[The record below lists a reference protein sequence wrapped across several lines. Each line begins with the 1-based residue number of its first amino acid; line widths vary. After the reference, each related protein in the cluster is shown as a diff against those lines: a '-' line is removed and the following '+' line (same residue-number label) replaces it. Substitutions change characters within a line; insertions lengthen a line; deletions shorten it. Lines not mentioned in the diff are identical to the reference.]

1 MAVID
6 LSQLPAPQIV
16 DVPDF
21 ETLLAERKA
30 EFVALHPKDEQEAVI
45 RTLELE
51 SEPVT
56 KLLQENA
63 YRELLLRQRINEA
76 AQAVMVAYAMGSDL
90 DQLAANYN
98 VKRLTVTPADNDAVP
113 PVAAVMESDE
123 ALRLRVPAAFEGL
136 SVAGPTAA
144 YEFHARSADGRV
156 ADASATSPA
165 PAEVVLTV
173 LSREGDGTAEKG
185 LLDVVEKALN
195 SENVRPVADRLTV
208 RSAEIIPYRVE
219 ATIFLYPG
227 PEAEPVMAA
236 AKASLQKYIASQTRL
251 GRDIRRSAIFAALHV
266 EGVQR
271 VDPNFATTMLNALAG
286 KQPLDNTLTNLSG
299 KDVAGLLT
307 YLGLGEGSALP
318 VGVPVP
324 WPAATPPTGWLK
336 CNGAAFSAEEYPEL
350 AKAYPTNKLPDLRG
364 EFMRG
369 WDDGRG
375 VDSGR
380 GILTAQSHGMPSI
393 SGTFNGLFAVKQ
405 TNGLGGVSVA
415 KSKNAE
421 TLSTSSG
428 SGSVFDYTFNVSG
441 STPVSPELRPRNIA
455 FNYIVRAA

>member
-21 ETLLAERKA
+21 DTLLAERKA
-30 EFVALHPKDEQEAVI
+30 EFVALHPKDEQEAVS

-76 AQAVMVAYAMGSDL
+76 AQAVMAAYAIGSDL

-173 LSREGDGTAEKG
+173 LSREGDGTAEKD

-195 SENVRPVADRLTV
+195 SENVRPVADRLT
-208 RSAEIIPYRVE
+208 
-219 ATIFLYPG
+219 
-227 PEAEPVMAA
+227 PVMAA

-271 VDPNFATTMLNALAG
+271 V
-286 KQPLDNTLTNLSG
+286 
-299 KDVAGLLT
+299 
-307 YLGLGEGSALP
+307 
-318 VGVPVP
+318 
-324 WPAATPPTGWLK
+324 
-336 CNGAAFSAEEYPEL
+336 EL
-350 AKAYPTNKLPDLRG
+350 ASPLADMVLNKTQAASCTQ
-364 EFMRG
+364 
-369 WDDGRG
+369 WS
-375 VDSGR
+375 V
-380 GILTAQSHGMPSI
+380 
-393 SGTFNGLFAVKQ
+393 
-405 TNGLGGVSVA
+405 TNGGTD
-415 KSKNAE
+415 E
-421 TLSTSSG
+421 
-428 SGSVFDYTFNVSG
+428 
-441 STPVSPELRPRNIA
+441 
-455 FNYIVRAA
+455 